1 MAAAGTSVA
10 RIAAAATTRV
20 SEVEPPPATP
30 SRASTPVPSPVPS
43 PSSTFPDFAEEYI
56 RHSFLVRLTQSS
68 DARVAERF
76 MQFLVNYTAPGDQ
89 LPFYPT
95 EARALLQRKNSD
107 CHELLVHFDHLREM
121 DKILA
126 FHMCNNQNRLA
137 PILSCVASQFL
148 LNISLQDDVS
158 EETREE
164 KVIKHKPTIE
174 SKVILRFIGMPN
186 YRITTLKE
194 FLVKNQD
201 ALVEKVRLFSKDNVL
216 VPAKLGSSLFQC
228 CILHLIA
235 NHKMGVS
242 WNGEFELTDWEISD
256 DMVSLKKVHHGP
268 LPDDSKV
275 ADLEKLVDLLA
286 PFFLKKGSPLF
297 FKQLKDDVT
306 LTSRTLVSASDWE
319 WFWDYLGSHVF
330 YMPPVARLHLIK
342 DLFVAIKTFK
352 LTWVKPF
359 STVLLDFTEFGDW
372 TIGPMSKTDGQESI
386 YYKVFWHKVK
396 PEDIDPK
403 NPKYWPNYGDLL
415 SFIRNLIEHLDEH
428 KHEENITDIV
438 DAELFA
444 SNSYQDFLPQFL
456 QRVSSACLMQG
467 KFKSSWD
474 AFKGSGR
481 CDISGNV
488 NLAA

>member
-1 MAAAGTSVA
+1 
-10 RIAAAATTRV
+10 
-20 SEVEPPPATP
+20 
-30 SRASTPVPSPVPS
+30 
-43 PSSTFPDFAEEYI
+43 
-56 RHSFLVRLTQSS
+56 
-68 DARVAERF
+68 

-474 AFKGSGR
+474 AFKGSG
-481 CDISGNV
+481 NV

>member
-126 FHMCNNQNRLA
+126 FHMCNNQN
-137 PILSCVASQFL
+137 
-148 LNISLQDDVS
+148 
-158 EETREE
+158 
-164 KVIKHKPTIE
+164 
-174 SKVILRFIGMPN
+174 
-186 YRITTLKE
+186 RITTLKE

-474 AFKGSGR
+474 AFKGSG
-481 CDISGNV
+481 NV